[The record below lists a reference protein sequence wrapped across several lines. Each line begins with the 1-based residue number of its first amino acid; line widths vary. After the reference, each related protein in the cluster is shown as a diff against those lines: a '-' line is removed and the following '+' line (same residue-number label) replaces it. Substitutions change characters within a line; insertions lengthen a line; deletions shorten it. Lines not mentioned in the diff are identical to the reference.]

1 MDHVNYIL
9 VLLIGLL
16 CAVAAVAGLARRFG
30 VSYPI
35 VLVLF
40 GLLCSLLP
48 HIPRVPLPPSLV
60 FLVIL
65 PPLLYVASWQ
75 ISWREFKYNLVSISS
90 LALLLVFFTAFGV
103 AFAAKWWLPGFNWQL
118 GFLLGAVVSP
128 TDAVAATSIARKV
141 GMPQRIVDLLEGE
154 SLLNDATGLLALQ
167 FGVQMV
173 VQGTTPTVGHGVAV
187 FAWLTIGGALVG
199 LAIGFVVSWLEHW
212 VDDGPVEIALSLIVP
227 YAAYLMGDAVRGS
240 GVIAV
245 VVCGLYVSRRSSTL
259 FSPGVRLQAWAVW
272 DALEFLLNGLVFVL
286 IGLQLPYV
294 LDGIRGHGHLSLL
307 KYALVFSAVMILLRL
322 AWMYPGTSGT
332 WWLRTHI
339 LKQIYERPK
348 SNQAFVMGWT
358 GMRGV
363 VALAAANSLPLTL
376 NDGSPFPQRSLIIF
390 LTFSLILVTLV
401 AQGLSLPW
409 LVRALGLTAGN
420 AQFCEEGEAR
430 HLLLQAG
437 IDFLGERGK
446 SAKGEHE
453 AHIYEDLL
461 HQYQHRLEDIDEC
474 GPDGRNP
481 EKTSHGL
488 TTNHLLLETIRRQ
501 REELNLLRSNG
512 RIGDSVH
519 HSLERE
525 LDLKES
531 LLPHAGASV
540 EMNKL

>member
-16 CAVAAVAGLARRFG
+16 CAVAAVAGLARRFA

-35 VLVLF
+35 VLVIF

-48 HIPRVPLPPSLV
+48 HVPHVQLSPSLV

-65 PPLLYVASWQ
+65 PPLLYVAAWQ
-75 ISWREFKYNLVSISS
+75 TSWREFKYNLVSISS
-90 LALLLVFFTAFGV
+90 LAIFLVFFTAFGV

-141 GMPQRIVDLLEGE
+141 GMPQYVVDLLEGE

-173 VQGTTPTVGHGVAV
+173 VQGTTPTIGQGLAV

-199 LAIGFVVSWLEHW
+199 LLIGAVVVWLERW

-227 YAAYLMGDAVRGS
+227 YAAYLMGEAVHGS

-245 VVCGLYVSRRSSTL
+245 VTCGLFVSRRSSSI
-259 FSPGVRLQAWAVW
+259 FSPGVRLQALAVW

-294 LDGIRGHGHLSLL
+294 LAGIHGHDKVSLL
-307 KYALVFSAVMILLRL
+307 TYAVAFSAVLVLLRL
-322 AWMYPGTSGT
+322 AWMYPAARAA
-332 WWLRTHI
+332 WWVRRHLVG
-339 LKQIYERPK
+339 QIYQRPGA
-348 SNQAFVMGWT
+348 NQVFVVGWT

-376 NDGSPFPQRSLIIF
+376 NDGSPFPQRSFIIY

-401 AQGLSLPW
+401 LQGLTLPW
-409 LVRALGLTAGN
+409 MVRLLGLSAGN

-430 HLLLQAG
+430 HLLLQAA
-437 IDFLGERGK
+437 IDFLDERRK
-446 SAKGEHE
+446 SADGEHE
-453 AHIYEDLL
+453 EHLYDDLL
-461 HQYQHRLEDIDEC
+461 HQYQHKLEEVEQC
-474 GPDGRNP
+474 GPDGSDL
-481 EKTSHGL
+481 EKSAHGL
-488 TTNHLLLETIRRQ
+488 TANHLQLDAIRRE
-501 REELNLLRSNG
+501 REELNLLRANG
-512 RIGDSVH
+512 RIGDNVH
-519 HSLERE
+519 HNLERE
-525 LDLKES
+525 LDLSES
-531 LLPHAGASV
+531 RLT
-540 EMNKL
+540 

>member
-1 MDHVNYIL
+1 MDHLNYIL

-16 CAVAAVAGLARRFG
+16 CAVAAVAGLARRHA

-35 VLVLF
+35 VLVIF
-40 GLLCSLLP
+40 GLMCSLLP
-48 HIPRVPLPPSLV
+48 RVPHVQLSPSLV

-65 PPLLYVASWQ
+65 PPLLYTAASQ
-75 ISWREFKYNLVSISS
+75 TSWREFKYNLVSISS
-90 LALLLVFFTAFGV
+90 LAVLLVFFTAFGV
-103 AFAAKWWLPGFNWQL
+103 AYAAKWWLPGFNWQL

-154 SLLNDATGLLALQ
+154 SLLNDATGLLAMQ

-173 VQGTTPTVGHGVAV
+173 VEGTTPTVGYGVAV
-187 FAWLTIGGALVG
+187 FAWLTIGGALIG
-199 LAIGFVVSWLEHW
+199 LTIGLIVTYLERW

-227 YAAYLMGDAVRGS
+227 YAAYLMGNAVKGS

-245 VVCGLYVSRRSSTL
+245 VVCGLYVSRRSSTI
-259 FSPGVRLQAWAVW
+259 FSPGVRLQMWAVW

-294 LDGIRGHGHLSLL
+294 LDGIHGHSHLSLI
-307 KYALVFSAVMILLRL
+307 KYALVFSATLVLLRL
-322 AWMYPGTSGT
+322 AWMYPATGAT
-332 WWLRTHI
+332 WWVRTRV

-376 NDGSPFPQRSLIIF
+376 NDGSPFPQRSLIIY

-401 AQGLSLPW
+401 LQGLSLPW
-409 LVRALGLTAGN
+409 LVRLLGLSAGN

-437 IDFLGERGK
+437 IDFLGERRK

-453 AHIYEDLL
+453 VHLYEDVL

-474 GPDGRNP
+474 GPDGTNP

-501 REELNLLRSNG
+501 REELNLLQANG
-512 RIGDSVH
+512 RIGDNVH
-519 HSLERE
+519 RDLERE

-531 LLPHAGASV
+531 LLT
-540 EMNKL
+540 

>member
-16 CAVAAVAGLARRFG
+16 CAVATVAGLARRFA

-35 VLVLF
+35 VLVIF

-48 HIPRVPLPPSLV
+48 HIPHVPLPPSLV

-90 LALLLVFFTAFGV
+90 LAVLLVFVTAFGV

-141 GMPQRIVDLLEGE
+141 GMPQRVVDLLEGE

-173 VQGTTPTVGHGVAV
+173 VQGTTPTIGHGIAV

-199 LAIGFVVSWLEHW
+199 LAVGIVVSWLEHW

-307 KYALVFSAVMILLRL
+307 KYALVFSAIMVLLRL

-348 SNQAFVMGWT
+348 ANQAFVMGWT

-401 AQGLSLPW
+401 GQGLSLPW

-453 AHIYEDLL
+453 VHIYEDLL
-461 HQYQHRLEDIDEC
+461 HQYQHRLEDIDQC
-474 GPDGRNP
+474 GPDGSNP
-481 EKTSHGL
+481 EKTSPGL

-519 HSLERE
+519 HNLERE

-531 LLPHAGASV
+531 LLT
-540 EMNKL
+540 